1 MPTPPKR
8 SQNMR
13 KHLTKAERE
22 SRKRAEA
29 GMQHGKQTRLRVPGW
44 LTEEARE
51 VWRDTIRGMRGMDL
65 LDKSDAGMLG
75 IYCDV
80 TARFRKESKALDDK
94 ENLNIL
100 PAAKAEMLRSA
111 QSWARLAAQYAE
123 KLGLTPNGK
132 ARLAKKRAEDKPK
145 DELEEL
151 LDDVQDYMDQQ

>member
-1 MPTPPKR
+1 
-8 SQNMR
+8 
-13 KHLTKAERE
+13 
-22 SRKRAEA
+22 
-29 GMQHGKQTRLRVPGW
+29 
-44 LTEEARE
+44 
-51 VWRDTIRGMRGMDL
+51 MDL